1 MSEGAY
7 TESEL
12 QRLEEVGQKR
22 TTVALT
28 DICQLHFSDFGG
40 GR

>member
-1 MSEGAY
+1 MSGTYSEA
-7 TESEL
+7 EL
-12 QRLEEVGQKR
+12 QHLEEIGAKR

-28 DICQLHFSDFGG
+28 DICQLHLSDYGG

>member
-1 MSEGAY
+1 MPGAY
-7 TESEL
+7 SETEL
-12 QRLEEVGQKR
+12 RRLEEIGQKR

-28 DICQLHFSDFGG
+28 DIRQLHFSDYGG

>member
-1 MSEGAY
+1 MSEDAY

-12 QRLEEVGQKR
+12 RRLEAVGRRR
-22 TTVALT
+22 TVVALT

>member
-1 MSEGAY
+1 MPGAY

-28 DICQLHFSDFGG
+28 DIRQLHFSDFGG

>member
-1 MSEGAY
+1 MPGAY
-7 TESEL
+7 SKAEL
-12 QRLEEVGQKR
+12 EALEAVGQKR
-22 TTVALT
+22 TAVALT

>member
-1 MSEGAY
+1 MPGAY
-7 TESEL
+7 SQAEL